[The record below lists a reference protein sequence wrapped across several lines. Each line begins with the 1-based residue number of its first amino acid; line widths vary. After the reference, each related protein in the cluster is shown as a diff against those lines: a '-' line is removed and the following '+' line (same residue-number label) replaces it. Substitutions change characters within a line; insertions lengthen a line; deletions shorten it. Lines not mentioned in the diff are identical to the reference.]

1 MNNIQDN
8 IKSIINVIYKPII
21 YFIMSVGILS
31 ITHWG
36 LINIFITF
44 CCNLGIKGIFQNIIT
59 LGSPICQLINH
70 VQYLLTTTY
79 IKLIAS
85 TAIAISTWIVKTIL
99 NK

>member
-1 MNNIQDN
+1 MNII
-8 IKSIINVIYKPII
+8 IKTIKDISNVVYKPIM
-21 YFIMSVGILS
+21 YFILSVGLLS

-70 VQYLLTTTY
+70 IQYLLTTTY

-85 TAIAISTWIVKTIL
+85 TAIAVSTWVIKTVL

>member
-1 MNNIQDN
+1 MNNIKDN
-8 IKSIINVIYKPII
+8 IKSVINIIYKPII
-21 YFIMSVGILS
+21 YFVMSVGILS

-44 CCNLGIKGIFQNIIT
+44 CCNLGVKGIFQNIIT

-70 VQYLLTTTY
+70 IQYLLTTTY